1 MILCGDGEI
10 SSAQVPRLLMELRRR
25 AMVCHTTL
33 SVHTRLTD
41 ADAEFQAAMQDLPPL
56 FQFDEM
62 SGFPSD
68 DLYFDWFR

>member
-1 MILCGDGEI
+1 
-10 SSAQVPRLLMELRRR
+10 MELCRR
-25 AMVCHTTL
+25 AMVRYYIPL
-33 SVHTRLTD
+33 LYDQLTD
-41 ADAEFQAAMQDLPPL
+41 TDAEFQAAMQDLPPL